1 MEAYLVAILT
11 ITAIYAVLALALNL
25 QYGMTGLINF
35 GIVGFYGL
43 GAYASAIVT
52 ETGGQSF
59 LVGLGVAI
67 AVGAVAGAAVA
78 SLSLRLSGDFLAIVT
93 LGFAETVRLALA
105 NEDWLTRG
113 PRGFIIS
120 ERPIPEG
127 LSRDGA
133 SLFYLGLVLLLLVLV
148 FLLVERLARAPYGRV
163 LRAIREDD
171 LVPATLGKNVFAY
184 RLQAFTIGSAIMAAT
199 GALYAHYV
207 QTITPDNFTTPVA
220 VLVWISLVVGG
231 AGNNMG
237 VVLGAVV
244 VTAVYEGSRF
254 LGPYLP
260 WLDSEQVAALRFIVI
275 GVALILAI
283 RFRPEG
289 LLPERPRPAPAEPV
303 ASFSLPATSTPATST
318 KGSSS

>member
-1 MEAYLVAILT
+1 
-11 ITAIYAVLALALNL
+11 
-25 QYGMTGLINF
+25 
-35 GIVGFYGL
+35 
-43 GAYASAIVT
+43 
-52 ETGGQSF
+52 
-59 LVGLGVAI
+59 
-67 AVGAVAGAAVA
+67 
-78 SLSLRLSGDFLAIVT
+78 
-93 LGFAETVRLALA
+93 
-105 NEDWLTRG
+105 
-113 PRGFIIS
+113 
-120 ERPIPEG
+120 
-127 LSRDGA
+127 
-133 SLFYLGLVLLLLVLV
+133 
-148 FLLVERLARAPYGRV
+148 
-163 LRAIREDD
+163 
-171 LVPATLGKNVFAY
+171 
-184 RLQAFTIGSAIMAAT
+184 MAAT

-254 LGPYLP
+254 LAPYLP

-303 ASFSLPATSTPATST
+303 ASFSLPATSI